1 MANPLR
7 NAMVY
12 LGLAEEQEETHVPSE
27 SRERER
33 QQVIPTES
41 VEPTPREE
49 RPAPVTPINR
59 AAAERP
65 ESTLVNKP
73 KPVPTPSAV
82 GAMNEILT
90 VHPKAYDKDA
100 QLIAES
106 FRDGV
111 PVIMN
116 LSQMT
121 DADARRI
128 IDFAS
133 GLTQGLL
140 GKIERVTNR
149 VFLLT
154 PEHVNVQGDEANPS
168 NEDPTFFA

>member
-12 LGLAEEQEETHVPSE
+12 LGLAEEQEETHVASE
-27 SRERER
+27 SRER
-33 QQVIPTES
+33 QQAMPTEN

-59 AAAERP
+59 AVAERP
-65 ESTLVNKP
+65 EPKPVTKP

-154 PEHVNVQGDEANPS
+154 PEHVNVQGEDSGVAA
-168 NEDPTFFA
+168 EDPTFFA

>member
-1 MANPLR
+1 MANPIR

-12 LGLAEEQEETHVPSE
+12 LGLAEEQESE
-27 SRERER
+27 QAVNQTASRER
-33 QQVIPTES
+33 QQSIPTEN
-41 VEPTPREE
+41 VEPAPREE

-59 AAAERP
+59 AAASAP
-65 ESTLVNKP
+65 AAP
-73 KPVPTPSAV
+73 KPAAKPTPIPNAV

-133 GLTQGLL
+133 GLTQGLN

-154 PEHVNVQGDEANPS
+154 PEHVNVHGEEQGKPS
-168 NEDPTFFA
+168 EDPTFFA

>member
-1 MANPLR
+1 MSNPLR

-12 LGLAEEQEETHVPSE
+12 FGLAEEDEAANATQ
-27 SRERER
+27 
-33 QQVIPTES
+33 
-41 VEPTPREE
+41 
-49 RPAPVTPINR
+49 RPASQTNVTDRVSDFDEFDAPAAPVTPISTKTPTR
-59 AAAERP
+59 VASKPAAAAPVAAPRP
-65 ESTLVNKP
+65 VSPN
-73 KPVPTPSAV
+73 V

-133 GLTQGLL
+133 GLTQGLS

-154 PEHVNVQGDEANPS
+154 PENISVHGEATAGN
-168 NEDPTFFA
+168 NDATFLM

>member
-1 MANPLR
+1 
-7 NAMVY
+7 
-12 LGLAEEQEETHVPSE
+12 
-27 SRERER
+27 
-33 QQVIPTES
+33 
-41 VEPTPREE
+41 
-49 RPAPVTPINR
+49 
-59 AAAERP
+59 
-65 ESTLVNKP
+65 
-73 KPVPTPSAV
+73 
-82 GAMNEILT
+82 MNEILT

-106 FRDGV
+106 FRDGI

-133 GLTQGLL
+133 GLTQGLN
-140 GKIERVTNR
+140 GRIERVTNR

-154 PEHVNVQGDEANPS
+154 PENVNVHGDDQHGRQD
-168 NEDPTFFA
+168 DPTFFA